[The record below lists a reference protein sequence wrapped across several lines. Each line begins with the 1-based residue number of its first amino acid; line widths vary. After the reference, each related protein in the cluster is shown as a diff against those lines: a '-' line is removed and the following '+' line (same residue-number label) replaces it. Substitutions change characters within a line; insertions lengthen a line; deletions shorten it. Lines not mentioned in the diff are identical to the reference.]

1 MADEIFRRSVRIA
14 RPAAEVFAWHE
25 RPGAFARL
33 CPPWERVEMTRHVGG
48 IRDGARVSLRT
59 KVGPIWMKWEIEHR
73 DYVAG
78 RQFRDVLLSGPFAKW
93 EHLHRIEPEGDGAC
107 VLTDEIH
114 YRLPLGWLGR
124 LGGAAFT
131 RVQLARM
138 FEYRHA
144 VTQADLETSAG
155 GGPKSVLVSGASGLV
170 GRALQGFLETQGH
183 SVRGLVRRAARK
195 EGEFQWDP
203 AAGTIDP
210 AALAGVDAVIHL
222 GGENV
227 AGGRWTAA
235 RKAAIWSSRVD
246 GTRTLAKGIAARQVG
261 ERPEV
266 FVSAA
271 AVGFYGDQG
280 DAVLGESAGLGAG
293 FLAEVC
299 EAWEGELAAVDALG
313 VRTVALRTGVVLSP
327 AGGALAKM
335 LPAFLVGGGGRLGSG
350 RQWMSWITPDDLG
363 ARRRQGQWPGPAL
376 QNPPSGFIVA
386 HLEGGADF
394 REVVAELA
402 KTQGGVQNRDI
413 PDKGAEQTQPQS
425 QGPMDK
431 NDAASRHERCDTPA
445 QHALSGSTGI
455 ETLQDPVD
463 PAAAPGAQAADA
475 RKRTHLLNNQRKQQ
489 R

>member
-246 GTRTLAKGIAARQVG
+246 GTRTLAKGIAARPVG

-299 EAWEGELAAVDALG
+299 EAWEGELAAVEALG

-335 LPAFLVGGGGRLGSG
+335 LPAFMIGAGGRLGSG

-363 ARRRQGQWPGPAL
+363 AMYLRAVLDPTWRGAFNAVAPTAVTNAEFTATMARVLRRPAVFPVPAAVL
-376 QNPPSGFIVA
+376 KLIFG
-386 HLEGGADF
+386 EM
-394 REVVAELA
+394 AE
-402 KTQGGVQNRDI
+402 
-413 PDKGAEQTQPQS
+413 
-425 QGPMDK
+425 
-431 NDAASRHERCDTPA
+431 
-445 QHALSGSTGI
+445 
-455 ETLQDPVD
+455 ETLLASTRAVPDR
-463 PAAAPGAQAADA
+463 AARAGFVWRQPELETALRHVVG
-475 RKRTHLLNNQRKQQ
+475 RKG
-489 R
+489 

>member
-1 MADEIFRRSVRIA
+1 
-14 RPAAEVFAWHE
+14 
-25 RPGAFARL
+25 
-33 CPPWERVEMTRHVGG
+33 
-48 IRDGARVSLRT
+48 
-59 KVGPIWMKWEIEHR
+59 MKWEIEHR
-73 DYVAG
+73 DYIEG

-114 YRLPLGWLGR
+114 YRLPLGGLGR
-124 LGGAAFT
+124 WGGAAFT

-144 VTQADLETSAG
+144 VTKADLERALPGS
-155 GGPKSVLVSGASGLV
+155 PKCVLVSGASGLV

-183 SVRGLVRRAARK
+183 TVRVLVRRAARK

-203 AAGTIDP
+203 AAGTMDA

-235 RKAAIWSSRVD
+235 RKAAIRSSRVD
-246 GTRTLAKGIAARQVG
+246 GTRTLAKAIAARPVG

-280 DAVLGESAGLGAG
+280 GAVLGESAGLGAG

-299 EAWEGELAAVDALG
+299 EAWERELAAVEALG

-335 LPAFLVGGGGRLGSG
+335 LPAFLVGAGGRLASG

-363 ARRRQGQWPGPAL
+363 AMYLRAVLDPTWRGAFNAVAPTAVTNAEFTATLARVLRRPAVFPVPAAVL
-376 QNPPSGFIVA
+376 KIIFG
-386 HLEGGADF
+386 EM
-394 REVVAELA
+394 AE
-402 KTQGGVQNRDI
+402 
-413 PDKGAEQTQPQS
+413 
-425 QGPMDK
+425 
-431 NDAASRHERCDTPA
+431 
-445 QHALSGSTGI
+445 
-455 ETLQDPVD
+455 ETLLASTRAVPDRS
-463 PAAAPGAQAADA
+463 A
-475 RKRTHLLNNQRKQQ
+475 RAGFVWRHPELESALRHVLG
-489 R
+489 RRG

>member
-1 MADEIFRRSVRIA
+1 VADEIFRRSVRIA

-246 GTRTLAKGIAARQVG
+246 GTRTLAKGIAARPVG

-363 ARRRQGQWPGPAL
+363 AMYLRAVLDPTWRGAFIAVAPTAVTNAEFTATMARVLRRPAVFPVPAAVL
-376 QNPPSGFIVA
+376 KLIFG
-386 HLEGGADF
+386 EM
-394 REVVAELA
+394 AE
-402 KTQGGVQNRDI
+402 
-413 PDKGAEQTQPQS
+413 
-425 QGPMDK
+425 
-431 NDAASRHERCDTPA
+431 
-445 QHALSGSTGI
+445 
-455 ETLQDPVD
+455 ETLLASTRAVPDR
-463 PAAAPGAQAADA
+463 AARAGFVWRQPELETALRHVVG
-475 RKRTHLLNNQRKQQ
+475 RKG
-489 R
+489 

>member
-246 GTRTLAKGIAARQVG
+246 GTRTLAKGIAARPVG

-335 LPAFLVGGGGRLGSG
+335 LPAFLIGAGGRLGSG

-363 ARRRQGQWPGPAL
+363 AMYLRAVLDPTWRGAFNAVSPAAVTNAEFTATLARVLRRPAVFPVPAAVL
-376 QNPPSGFIVA
+376 KLIFG
-386 HLEGGADF
+386 EM
-394 REVVAELA
+394 AE
-402 KTQGGVQNRDI
+402 
-413 PDKGAEQTQPQS
+413 
-425 QGPMDK
+425 
-431 NDAASRHERCDTPA
+431 
-445 QHALSGSTGI
+445 
-455 ETLQDPVD
+455 ETLLASTRAVPDR
-463 PAAAPGAQAADA
+463 AARAEFVWRQPELESALRHVLG
-475 RKRTHLLNNQRKQQ
+475 RKG
-489 R
+489 

>member
-246 GTRTLAKGIAARQVG
+246 GTRTLAKGIAARPVG

-363 ARRRQGQWPGPAL
+363 AMYLRAVLDPSWRGAFIAVAPTAVTNAEFTATMARVLRRPAVFPVPAAVL
-376 QNPPSGFIVA
+376 KLIFG
-386 HLEGGADF
+386 EM
-394 REVVAELA
+394 AE
-402 KTQGGVQNRDI
+402 
-413 PDKGAEQTQPQS
+413 
-425 QGPMDK
+425 
-431 NDAASRHERCDTPA
+431 
-445 QHALSGSTGI
+445 
-455 ETLQDPVD
+455 ETLLASTRAVPDR
-463 PAAAPGAQAADA
+463 AARAGFVWRQPELETALRHVVG
-475 RKRTHLLNNQRKQQ
+475 RKG
-489 R
+489 